1 MNLDSLKPACGATHS
16 SKRKGRGQGSG
27 LGKTAGRGNKGQ
39 KSRTGY
45 KQKRG
50 FEGGQQPI
58 QRRLPKIGFTSK
70 RVKPVAINVD
80 RATKVS
86 ELETISIENLIEAK
100 IIKNSVKAVK
110 LVGKGAKKLASKISG
125 ENITYS
131 GQKWAK
137 H

>member
-80 RATKVS
+80 RVAKVS
-86 ELETISIENLIEAK
+86 ELETISIENLIEAR

-110 LVGKGAKKLASKISG
+110 LIGKGAKNLAGKISG

-131 GQKWAK
+131 GQK
-137 H
+137 

>member
-1 MNLDSLKPACGATHS
+1 MSLNSLKPACGATHS

-70 RVKPVAINVD
+70 RLKPVAINVD
-80 RATKVS
+80 RVVKIK
-86 ELETISIENLIEAK
+86 ELETISIENLIEAG

-110 LVGKGAKKLASKISG
+110 LIGKGAKDLADKIDG
-125 ENITYS
+125 KNITYS
-131 GQKWAK
+131 GQK
-137 H
+137 